1 MLPTSSQLLY
11 DGNYSS
17 LYFQVASEST
27 KPCLIKVLKSN
38 QAHALENN
46 QLSNELIMTQLLH
59 EVSGV
64 RKAIRKENINGHPAI
79 LLEYVQ
85 GITVKEFF
93 ASSRNSI
100 TTFLKVAIQIA
111 DTLAQIHQYNIIHKD
126 INSNNIIYNPQ
137 TNEVKIIDF
146 GISTKMSLKA
156 QHLGNPSKLE
166 GTLAY
171 ISPEQTGRM
180 NRTVDHRSDL
190 YSLGITFFEMLTGRL
205 PFEADDPMELVHCH
219 IAKTPPKANDL
230 DIQIPEVVAQI
241 IQKLLAK
248 STEARYQSALG
259 LKNDLEIVLKSIETN
274 ADLPADFQLGQ
285 KDFSGKLQIPQ
296 KLYGREKEIAELL
309 LTYERVSEGSTEIL
323 LVSGASG
330 TGKSQLIHEIHPS
343 ITAKRGWFIEGKF
356 EQFQKNIPYKAWIQ
370 AFEDFVSLLLTE
382 TAETLADWRQKI
394 LDAVGE
400 DAKLLTDLIPKL
412 ELIIGEQQSAVLNL
426 EAAEAQSRFNHVIQH
441 FVKIIAQPAHPLVVF
456 LDDLQWAD
464 IASLNLLELLL
475 KEKRVNYLLL
485 ICAYRSQEEVSPS
498 HPFMMGIEE
507 IRKAQVPINELQ
519 ILPLTQANINELLV
533 DTLGSSLEYTEPL
546 AKLIYDKTQGNAFF
560 VNQFLQSLYEQ
571 ELLSFKIKQTPYEQ
585 KAAWEWD
592 TYYIQQLN
600 FTDNVIDL
608 LVNKIEKLPPTTQ
621 ETIKIAACLGNRFD
635 LHTLELISKKNS
647 EQINQDL
654 ESAVAEN
661 LILPTDFN
669 NYKFAHDRIQQAVY
683 SLISEEEKIQTHF
696 NIGNTLVASMD
707 KEEQEENLFELV
719 NQLNLGISLITTQE
733 EKTRLANLNYQAGLK
748 AEDST
753 AFEAAF
759 DYLKISISLLE
770 PSCWEKDY
778 SFTYQVYKTAAQNA
792 FYCSKFKEA
801 NEIGAGILAHAKN
814 VVEKAP
820 IYEIQLKAL
829 LSQNQIAQMLDQSI
843 EILKEF
849 KIHLPRKASNL
860 DIVKS
865 LISLK
870 MAIRGKTPESF
881 AQLPPM
887 QDETAKA
894 LVRLYE
900 AIGQAAYFAEP
911 TLLAIIIFNQVKL
924 AAKYGNTEDTIYSYA
939 SYGLLLC
946 GVLNDIETG
955 YRFGKV
961 ADKLLAEWKVK
972 RLEAK
977 TAFVNNYFI
986 YHWKEPL
993 QNSAKGLENA
1003 YKKSLEYGL
1012 DPLFTAYCITLADV
1026 LYFMSGKYLPDL
1038 QKQSAESAKVC
1049 LKVGQ
1054 EQSYQHS
1061 LTLQQLVANLAQE
1074 TDNPTIL
1081 AGNFYHS
1088 ENNKAKREASK
1099 DQAHIFTVVF
1109 NEMLLSYISGD
1120 NDNAWKNSEEARK
1133 NMGTAMGS
1141 PFLYFYYFYDSLI
1154 ILNKKERSKK
1164 ELNRVR
1170 QNQKKLQV
1178 WSKLC
1183 PNNSLQK
1190 YYLVEAELAQANAK
1204 PELAKQHYDKAI
1216 SLANKHQFINDEALA
1231 WELAGR
1237 FYMNTNETYLAN
1249 FYLQNAVRCYG
1260 AWGAL
1265 AKVKHL
1271 ENQYPQISQF
1281 TVKSATTTISQTIT
1295 LSKSATITGSMSV
1308 QGTVTMSSVLDMRS
1322 IIKASQTLSGEVVL
1336 SKLLEKMLQIVMEN
1350 AGAEFAVL
1358 LQRAEGGQFKV
1369 IAESNGVGNYQ
1380 SIDQLPIEE
1389 YGRIAT
1395 SIVNYVIRTKDSV
1408 VLNNAAEDKK
1418 YNTDAYIKTQQPK
1431 SVLCFPITYKGRT
1444 VGIFYLENNLVEGVF
1459 TADRLEILKLL
1470 SAQISISLENAL
1482 LYENLE
1488 EKVRERTKKLQ
1499 ERNEEVRAQAEVLA
1513 ATNKELDSKNQAI
1526 TASINYAQRIQSAM
1540 LPLAEDFRKYFQDH
1554 FILFRPRDIVSGDFY
1569 WLEQKE
1575 GKIIVAAIDC
1585 TGHGVPGAF
1594 MSLISE
1600 AKLNEVI
1607 NLQHVIQADEI
1618 LNTLNKQ
1625 VKVFLQQDETNNRDG
1640 MDMAICIIDKQAQVM
1655 EYAGAG
1661 NPLIYIQN
1669 DDAGMPQLHYIKADI
1684 FPIGGFNKN
1693 TSYTFKRHLIDIS
1706 VPTTFY
1712 IFSDGYQ
1719 DQFGGVERR
1728 KFMTKRFREL
1738 LFEIHTQPM
1747 HEQKAILNS
1756 NLEAWMQ
1763 EGNSSQVDDILVMGF
1778 RI

>member
-1 MLPTSSQLLY
+1 MLPTNSQLLY

-17 LYFQVASEST
+17 LYFQVVPSAS
-27 KPCLIKVLKSN
+27 PYIIKVLKNNSV
-38 QAHALENN
+38 QASENN
-46 QLSNELIMTQLLH
+46 QLNNELVMTQLLS
-59 EVSGV
+59 EVVGV
-64 RKAIRKENINGHPAI
+64 RKAIRQENINGYPAI

-93 ASSRNSI
+93 SKNKKPI
-100 TTFLKVAIQIA
+100 TTFLEVAIQIA
-111 DTLAQIHQYNIIHKD
+111 DTLAQIHQYNVVHKD
-126 INSNNIIYNPQ
+126 INSNNIIYNLNTQ
-137 TNEVKIIDF
+137 EVKIIDF
-146 GISTKMSLKA
+146 GISTKLNLKV
-156 QHLGNPSKLE
+156 QHLGNPNRLE

-180 NRTVDHRSDL
+180 NRMVDHRSDL

-219 IAKTPPKANDL
+219 IAKNPPKVNDF
-230 DIQIPEVVAQI
+230 DEQIPEIIAQI
-241 IQKLLAK
+241 VDKLLSK

-259 LKNDLEIVLKSIETN
+259 LKNDLEIVLKSIQTCT
-274 ADLPADFQLGQ
+274 DLPADFQLGQ
-285 KDFSGKLQIPQ
+285 KDFSGKFQIPQ
-296 KLYGREKEIAELL
+296 KLYGREKEVAELL
-309 LTYERVSEGSTEIL
+309 LTYERVSEGSTELL

-343 ITAKRGWFIEGKF
+343 LTAKRGWFVEGKF
-356 EQFQKNIPYKAWIQ
+356 EQFQKNTPYKAWTQ

-382 TAETLADWRQKI
+382 TAEALADWRQKI
-394 LDAVGE
+394 LEAAE
-400 DAKLLTDLIPKL
+400 ENAKLLTDLIPNL
-412 ELIIGEQQSAVLNL
+412 ELIIGEQAAIADV
-426 EAAEAQSRFNHVIQH
+426 EATEAQSRFNHVLQN
-441 FVKIIAQPAHPLVVF
+441 FVSIIAQPAHPLVIF

-464 IASLNLLELLL
+464 MASLNLLEFLL
-475 KEKRVNYLLL
+475 KEKKINNLLI
-485 ICAYRSQEEVSPS
+485 ICAYRSQEVSPS
-498 HPFMMGIEE
+498 HPFIMGVEE

-519 ILPLTQANINELLV
+519 ILPLSQSNINELLV
-533 DTLGSSLEYTEPL
+533 DTLNSSSEYTESL
-546 AKLIYDKTQGNAFF
+546 AQLIYEKTQGNAFF

-571 ELLSFKIKQTPYEQ
+571 ELLTFKIRQTPYGE
-585 KAAWEWD
+585 KATWEWD

-608 LVNKIEKLPPTTQ
+608 LVSKIEKLPLTTQ
-621 ETIKIAACLGNRFD
+621 ETLKIAACLGNRFD
-635 LHTLELISKKNS
+635 LYTLELISKKDK

-654 ESAVAEN
+654 ENAVAEH

-683 SLISEEEKIQTHF
+683 SLISEEKKTQTHF
-696 NIGNTLVASMD
+696 VIGNALLASMD
-707 KEEQEENLFELV
+707 KEEQEESLFELV
-719 NQLNLGISLITTQE
+719 NQLNLGMSLISTQE
-733 EKTRLANLNYQAGLK
+733 EKTRLAQLNYRAGLK

-759 DYLKISISLLE
+759 EYLKISISLLA
-770 PSCWEKDY
+770 PNCWEKDY
-778 SFTYQVYKTAAQNA
+778 HFTYQVHKTAAQYA

-801 NEIGAGILAHAKN
+801 NEIGAVVLTHAKN
-814 VVEKAP
+814 VIEKAP

-829 LSQNQIAQMLDQSI
+829 LFQNQIPQMLDRSI

-849 KIHLPRKASNL
+849 KVALPRKASNL

-865 LISLK
+865 LVSLK
-870 MAIRGKTPESF
+870 IAIRGKTPESF
-881 AQLPPM
+881 ALLPPM

-894 LVRLYE
+894 LIRLYE

-924 AAKYGNTEDTIYSYA
+924 AAKYGNAEDTIYAYA

-977 TAFVNNYFI
+977 TAFVNYYFI

-1038 QKQSAESAKVC
+1038 QRQSAETAKVC

-1054 EQSYQHS
+1054 EQSYLHS
-1061 LTLQQLVANLAQE
+1061 LTLQQLVANLVQE
-1074 TDNPTIL
+1074 TEKPTVL
-1081 AGNFYHS
+1081 AGVFYHA
-1088 ENNKAKREASK
+1088 ENSKSQREAAK
-1099 DQAHIFTVVF
+1099 DQAHIFSVLF
-1109 NEMLLSYISGD
+1109 NEMILSYLFGD
-1120 NDNAWKNSEEARK
+1120 NENAWKNSGEARK
-1133 NMGTAMGS
+1133 NMGSAMGS
-1141 PFLYFYYFYDSLI
+1141 PFLYSYYFYDSLI
-1154 ILNKKERSKK
+1154 ILNKKEISKK
-1164 ELNRVR
+1164 ELSRVR
-1170 QNQKKLQV
+1170 QNQKKLQA

-1190 YYLVEAELAQANAK
+1190 YHLVEAGLANTHGK
-1204 PELAKQHYDKAI
+1204 PDLAKQHYDKAI
-1216 SLANKHQFINDEALA
+1216 SLANQHQFINDEALA
-1231 WELAGR
+1231 WELAGK
-1237 FYMNTNETYLAN
+1237 FYIDINEPYLAN
-1249 FYLQNAVRCYG
+1249 FYLQNAVRCYDT
-1260 AWGAL
+1260 WGAF

-1271 ENQYPQISQF
+1271 ERQYPQISQLV
-1281 TVKSATTTISQTIT
+1281 VKSTTTTSKTIT
-1295 LSKSATITGSMSV
+1295 FSKAATVTGSM
-1308 QGTVTMSSVLDMRS
+1308 QGTATMSSVLDMRS

-1369 IAESNGVGNYQ
+1369 IAESHGVGNYRA
-1380 SIDQLPIEE
+1380 IDQVPMEE
-1389 YGRIAT
+1389 YGKMAT

-1408 VLNNAAEDKK
+1408 VLNNATEDKK
-1418 YNTDAYIKTQQPK
+1418 YNTDAYIRTHQPK

-1444 VGIFYLENNLVEGVF
+1444 AGIFYLENNLVEGVF
-1459 TADRLEILKLL
+1459 TTDRLEVLKLL

-1499 ERNEEVRAQAEVLA
+1499 ERNEEVRAQAEVLS
-1513 ATNKELDSKNQAI
+1513 ATNRELDSKNQAI

-1540 LPLAEDFRKYFQDH
+1540 LPLSEDFRKHFQDH

-1569 WLEQKE
+1569 WLEEKE
-1575 GKIIVAAIDC
+1575 GKVIVAAIDC

-1600 AKLNEVI
+1600 AKLNEVV
-1607 NLQHVIQADEI
+1607 NLQHITQADEI

-1625 VKVFLQQDETNNRDG
+1625 VKALLQQDETNNRDG
-1640 MDMAICIIDKQAQVM
+1640 MDMAICVIDKQAQVM

-1661 NPLIYIQN
+1661 NPLIYMQN
-1669 DDAGMPQLHYIKADI
+1669 DEEGTPQLHYIRADI
-1684 FPIGGFNKN
+1684 FPIGGFNKH
-1693 TSYTFKRHLIDIS
+1693 TSYTFKRHFIDIS
-1706 VPTTFY
+1706 KPTTFY

-1738 LFEIHTQPM
+1738 LFEVHHQPM
-1747 HEQKAILNS
+1747 QEQKNILNAT
-1756 NLEAWMQ
+1756 LDAWMQ
-1763 EGNSSQVDDILVMGF
+1763 EGNSPQVDDILVMGF

>member
-1 MLPTSSQLLY
+1 MLLTNSQLLY

-17 LYFQVASEST
+17 LYFQIVPESAS
-27 KPCLIKVLKSN
+27 PCIIKVLKN
-38 QAHALENN
+38 NLIHASENN
-46 QLSNELIMTQLLH
+46 QLSNELVMTQLLND
-59 EVSGV
+59 VAGV
-64 RKAIRKENINGHPAI
+64 RKAIRKDNINGYPAI

-85 GITVKEFF
+85 GVTVKEFF
-93 ASSRNSI
+93 SKNKHPI

-111 DTLAQIHQYNIIHKD
+111 NTLAQIHQYNVVHKD
-126 INSNNIIYNPQ
+126 INSNNIIYNLDTQ
-137 TNEVKIIDF
+137 EVKIIDF
-146 GISTKMSLKA
+146 GISTKLNLKV
-156 QHLGNPSKLE
+156 QHLGNPNRLE

-180 NRTVDHRSDL
+180 NRMVDHRSDL

-205 PFEADDPMELVHCH
+205 PFEAEDSMELVHCH
-219 IAKTPPKANDL
+219 IAKNPPKANDF
-230 DIQIPEVVAQI
+230 DEQIPEIIAQI
-241 IQKLLAK
+241 VDKLLSK

-259 LKNDLEIVLKSIETN
+259 LKNDLEIVLKSIQTN
-274 ADLPADFQLGQ
+274 TDLPADFQLGQ
-285 KDFSGKLQIPQ
+285 RDFSSKFHIPQ

-309 LTYERVSEGSTEIL
+309 LAYERVSEGSTELL

-343 ITAKRGWFIEGKF
+343 LTAKRGWFIEGKF

-370 AFEDFVSLLLTE
+370 AFEDFVGLLLTE
-382 TAETLADWRQKI
+382 TAEALADWRQKI
-394 LDAVGE
+394 LEAAE
-400 DAKLLTDLIPKL
+400 ENAKLLTDLIPKL
-412 ELIIGEQQSAVLNL
+412 EIIIGEQSAIAEV
-426 EAAEAQSRFNHVIQH
+426 EVAEAQSRFNHVLQN
-441 FVKIIAQPAHPLVVF
+441 FVGTIAQPAHPLVIF

-464 IASLNLLELLL
+464 TASLNLLEFLL
-475 KEKRVNYLLL
+475 KEKQISHLLI
-485 ICAYRSQEEVSPS
+485 ICAYRSQEVSPS
-498 HPFMMGIEE
+498 HPFMMGVEE

-519 ILPLTQANINELLV
+519 ILPLTQASINELLM
-533 DTLGSSLEYTEPL
+533 DTLNSSLEYTEPL
-546 AKLIYDKTQGNAFF
+546 AQLIYEKTQGNAFF

-571 ELLSFKIKQTPYEQ
+571 ELLTFKIKQTPYGE
-585 KAAWEWD
+585 KATWEWD

-608 LVNKIEKLPPTTQ
+608 LVNKIEKLPLTTQ
-621 ETIKIAACLGNRFD
+621 ETLRMAACLGNRFD
-635 LHTLELISKKNS
+635 LHTLELISKKDI

-654 ESAVAEN
+654 ESAVAEH

-683 SLISEEEKIQTHF
+683 SLINEQERTQTHF
-696 NIGNTLVASMD
+696 AIGNALVASMD

-719 NQLNLGISLITTQE
+719 NQLNLGMSLINTQQE
-733 EKTRLANLNYQAGLK
+733 RTRLAQLNYQAGLK

-759 DYLKISISLLE
+759 EYLKISISLLA
-770 PSCWEKDY
+770 PNCWEKDY
-778 SFTYQVYKTAAQNA
+778 NFTYQVYKTAAQYA

-801 NEIGAGILAHAKN
+801 SEIGALVLTHAKN
-814 VVEKAP
+814 VIEKAP
-820 IYEIQLKAL
+820 IYEIQLKTL
-829 LSQNQIAQMLDQSI
+829 LFQNQIPQMLDRSI

-849 KIHLPRKASNL
+849 KVALPRKASNL

-870 MAIRGKTPESF
+870 IAIRGKTPESF
-881 AQLPPM
+881 ASLPPM

-894 LVRLYE
+894 LIRLYE
-900 AIGQAAYFAEP
+900 PIGQATYFAEP

-924 AAKYGNTEDTIYSYA
+924 AAKYGNAEDSIYSYA

-961 ADKLLAEWKVK
+961 ADKLLAERKVK

-977 TAFVNNYFI
+977 TAFVNYYFI

-1038 QKQSAESAKVC
+1038 QRQSAETAKVC

-1061 LTLQQLVANLAQE
+1061 LTLQQLVANLVQE
-1074 TDNPTIL
+1074 TENPTVL
-1081 AGNFYHS
+1081 AGSFYHA
-1088 ENNKAKREASK
+1088 ENTKAQREASK
-1099 DQAHIFTVVF
+1099 DQAHIFTVLF
-1109 NEMLLSYISGD
+1109 NEMILSYLFGD
-1120 NDNAWKNSEEARK
+1120 NENAWKNSEEARK
-1133 NMGTAMGS
+1133 NMGSAMGS

-1154 ILNKKERSKK
+1154 ILNKKELNKK
-1164 ELNRVR
+1164 ELSRVR
-1170 QNQKKLQV
+1170 QNQKKLQT

-1190 YYLVEAELAQANAK
+1190 YHLVEAVLANVHGK
-1204 PELAKQHYDKAI
+1204 PDLAKQHYDKAI
-1216 SLANKHQFINDEALA
+1216 SLANQHQFINDEALA
-1231 WELAGR
+1231 WELAGK
-1237 FYMNTNETYLAN
+1237 FYMNINETYLAN
-1249 FYLQNAVRCYG
+1249 FYLQNAVRCYDT
-1260 AWGAL
+1260 WGAF

-1271 ENQYPQISQF
+1271 ERQYPQISQL
-1281 TVKSATTTISQTIT
+1281 TVKSTTTTSKTIT
-1295 LSKSATITGSMSV
+1295 FSKAATITGSV
-1308 QGTVTMSSVLDMRS
+1308 QETATMSSVLDMRS

-1369 IAESNGVGNYQ
+1369 IAESKGVGNYQ
-1380 SIDQLPIEE
+1380 SIDQASIEE
-1389 YGRIAT
+1389 YGKIAT

-1408 VLNNAAEDKK
+1408 VLNNAKEDKK
-1418 YNTDAYIKTQQPK
+1418 YNTDAYIRTYQPK

-1444 VGIFYLENNLVEGVF
+1444 AGIFYLENNLAEGVF
-1459 TADRLEILKLL
+1459 TTDRLEILKLL

-1488 EKVRERTKKLQ
+1488 EKVRERTKKLH

-1540 LPLAEDFRKYFQDH
+1540 LPLSEDFQKHFQDH

-1569 WLEQKE
+1569 WLAKKE
-1575 GKIIVAAIDC
+1575 GKVIVAAVDC

-1607 NLQHVIQADEI
+1607 NLQHITQADEV

-1625 VKVFLQQDETNNRDG
+1625 VKTFLQQDETNNRDG
-1640 MDMAICIIDKQAQVM
+1640 MDMAICVIDKQAQVM

-1669 DDAGMPQLHYIKADI
+1669 DEEGVPQLHYVKADI
-1684 FPIGGFNKN
+1684 FPIGGFNKH

-1706 VPTTFY
+1706 KPTTFY

-1738 LFEIHTQPM
+1738 LFEVHHQPM
-1747 HEQKAILNS
+1747 REQKNILDTT
-1756 NLEAWMQ
+1756 LDAWMR
-1763 EGNSSQVDDILVMGF
+1763 EGNSPQVDDILVMGF

>member
-1 MLPTSSQLLY
+1 MLPTNSQLLY
-11 DGNYSS
+11 NGNYSS
-17 LYFQVASEST
+17 LYFQVTPESAS
-27 KPCLIKVLKSN
+27 PYIIKVLKNNSV
-38 QAHALENN
+38 QASENN
-46 QLSNELIMTQLLH
+46 QLSNELAMTQLLSD
-59 EVSGV
+59 VIGV
-64 RKAIRKENINGHPAI
+64 RKAIRQENINGYPAI
-79 LLEYVQ
+79 VLEYVQ

-93 ASSRNSI
+93 SKNKKPI
-100 TTFLKVAIQIA
+100 TTFLKVAIQITN
-111 DTLAQIHQYNIIHKD
+111 TLAQIHQYNVIHKD
-126 INSNNIIYNPQ
+126 VNSNNIIYNSETQ
-137 TNEVKIIDF
+137 EVKIIDF
-146 GISTKMSLKA
+146 GISTKLNLKV
-156 QHLGNPSKLE
+156 QHLGNPNRLE

-180 NRTVDHRSDL
+180 NRMVDHRSDL
-190 YSLGITFFEMLTGRL
+190 YSLGVTFFEMLTGRL
-205 PFEADDPMELVHCH
+205 PFEAEDPMELVHCH
-219 IAKTPPKANDL
+219 IAKTPPKVNDF
-230 DIQIPEVVAQI
+230 DEQVPEIIAQI
-241 IQKLLAK
+241 VDKLLSK
-248 STEARYQSALG
+248 SSEARYQSALG
-259 LKNDLEIVLKSIETN
+259 LKNDLEIVLKSIQTN
-274 ADLPADFQLGQ
+274 TDLPADFQLGQ
-285 KDFSGKLQIPQ
+285 NDFSGKFQIPQ
-296 KLYGREKEIAELL
+296 KLYGREKEVAELL
-309 LTYERVSEGSTEIL
+309 LTYERVSEGSTELL

-343 ITAKRGWFIEGKF
+343 LTAKRGWFVEGKF

-382 TAETLADWRQKI
+382 TTEVLADWRQKI
-394 LDAVGE
+394 LEAVGE
-400 DAKLLTDLIPKL
+400 NAKLLTDLIPKL
-412 ELIIGEQQSAVLNL
+412 ELIIGEQPAVANV
-426 EAAEAQSRFNHVIQH
+426 EAAEAQSRFNHALQN
-441 FVKIIAQPAHPLVVF
+441 FVRIIAQPAHPLVIF

-464 IASLNLLELLL
+464 TASLNLLEFLL
-475 KEKRVNYLLL
+475 KEKHISYLLI
-485 ICAYRSQEEVSPS
+485 ICAYRGQEVSPS
-498 HPFMMGIEE
+498 HPFIMGVEE
-507 IRKAQVPINELQ
+507 IRKAQVPVNELQ

-533 DTLGSSLEYTEPL
+533 DTLNSSLEYTEPL
-546 AKLIYDKTQGNAFF
+546 AQLIYEKTQGNAFF
-560 VNQFLQSLYEQ
+560 INQFLQSLYEQ
-571 ELLSFKIKQTPYEQ
+571 ELLTFKVKQTPYGE
-585 KAAWEWD
+585 KATWEWD

-608 LVNKIEKLPPTTQ
+608 LVGKIEKLPLTTQ
-621 ETIKIAACLGNRFD
+621 ETLKIAACLGNRFD
-635 LHTLELISKKNS
+635 LYTLELISKKDR

-654 ESAVAEN
+654 ESAVAEH

-683 SLISEEEKIQTHF
+683 LLISEEEKTQTHF
-696 NIGNTLVASMD
+696 AIGNALVASMD

-719 NQLNLGISLITTQE
+719 NQLNLGMRLISTQE
-733 EKTRLANLNYQAGLK
+733 EKARLAQLNYRAGLK

-759 DYLKISISLLE
+759 EYLKISISLLA
-770 PSCWEKDY
+770 PNCWEKDY
-778 SFTYQVYKTAAQNA
+778 NFTYQVHKTAAQYA

-801 NEIGAGILAHAKN
+801 NEIGTVVLIHAKN
-814 VVEKAP
+814 AIEKAP
-820 IYEIQLKAL
+820 IYEIQLKTL
-829 LSQNQIAQMLDQSI
+829 LFQNQIPQMLDRSI

-849 KIHLPRKASNL
+849 KVALPRKASNL

-870 MAIRGKTPESF
+870 IAIRGKTPESF
-881 AQLPPM
+881 ALLPPM

-894 LVRLYE
+894 LIRLYE

-924 AAKYGNTEDTIYSYA
+924 AAKYGNAEDTIYAYA

-977 TAFVNNYFI
+977 TAFVNYYFI

-1038 QKQSAESAKVC
+1038 QRQSAETAKVC
-1049 LKVGQ
+1049 LNVGQ
-1054 EQSYQHS
+1054 EQSYLHS
-1061 LTLQQLVANLAQE
+1061 LAFQQLVANLVRE
-1074 TDNPTIL
+1074 TEKPTVL
-1081 AGNFYHS
+1081 AGSFYHA
-1088 ENNKAKREASK
+1088 ENTKAQREASK
-1099 DQAHIFTVVF
+1099 DQAHIFTVLF
-1109 NEMLLSYISGD
+1109 NEMMLSYHFGD
-1120 NDNAWKNSEEARK
+1120 NENAWKNSEEARK
-1133 NMGTAMGS
+1133 NMGSAMGS
-1141 PFLYFYYFYDSLI
+1141 PFLYFYYFYDSLV
-1154 ILNKKERSKK
+1154 ILNKKEINKK
-1164 ELNRVR
+1164 ELSRVK
-1170 QNQKKLQV
+1170 QNQKKLQT

-1190 YYLVEAELAQANAK
+1190 YHLVEAVLANIQGR
-1204 PELAKQHYDKAI
+1204 PDLAKQHYDKAI
-1216 SLANKHQFINDEALA
+1216 SLANQHQLINDEALA
-1231 WELAGR
+1231 WELAGK
-1237 FYMNTNETYLAN
+1237 FYTYINEPYLAN
-1249 FYLQNAVRCYG
+1249 FYLQNAARCYDT
-1260 AWGAL
+1260 WGAF

-1271 ENQYPQISQF
+1271 EKQYSQISQLA
-1281 TVKSATTTISQTIT
+1281 VKSATTTSKTIT
-1295 LSKSATITGSMSV
+1295 FSKVATITGSM
-1308 QGTVTMSSVLDMRS
+1308 QETAAMSSVLDMRS

-1336 SKLLEKMLQIVMEN
+1336 NKLLEKMLQIVMEN

-1358 LQRAEGGQFKV
+1358 LQRAEAGQFRV
-1369 IAESNGVGNYQ
+1369 IAESNGIGNYQ
-1380 SIDQLPIEE
+1380 SIDQIPMEE
-1389 YGRIAT
+1389 YGKIAT

-1418 YNTDAYIKTQQPK
+1418 YNADAYIKTYQPK

-1444 VGIFYLENNLVEGVF
+1444 AGIFYLENNLVEGVF
-1459 TADRLEILKLL
+1459 TTDRLEVLKLL

-1499 ERNEEVRAQAEVLA
+1499 ERNEEVRAQAEVLS

-1540 LPLAEDFRKYFQDH
+1540 LPLSEDFRKHFQDH
-1554 FILFRPRDIVSGDFY
+1554 FILFRPKDIVSGDFY
-1569 WLEQKE
+1569 WLEEKE
-1575 GKIIVAAIDC
+1575 GKVIVAAIDC

-1600 AKLNEVI
+1600 AKLNEVV
-1607 NLQHVIQADEI
+1607 NLQHITQADEI

-1625 VKVFLQQDETNNRDG
+1625 VKKLLQQDETNNRDG
-1640 MDMAICIIDKQAQVM
+1640 MDMAICVIDKQAQVM

-1661 NPLIYIQN
+1661 NPLIYMQN
-1669 DDAGMPQLHYIKADI
+1669 DEDGTPQLHYIRADI
-1684 FPIGGFNKN
+1684 FPIGGFNKH
-1693 TSYTFKRHLIDIS
+1693 TSYTFKRHLIDVS
-1706 VPTTFY
+1706 KPTTFY

-1738 LFEIHTQPM
+1738 LFEVHHQPM
-1747 HEQKAILNS
+1747 QEQKNILNTT
-1756 NLEAWMQ
+1756 LDAWMQ
-1763 EGNSSQVDDILVMGF
+1763 EGNSLQVDDILVMGF